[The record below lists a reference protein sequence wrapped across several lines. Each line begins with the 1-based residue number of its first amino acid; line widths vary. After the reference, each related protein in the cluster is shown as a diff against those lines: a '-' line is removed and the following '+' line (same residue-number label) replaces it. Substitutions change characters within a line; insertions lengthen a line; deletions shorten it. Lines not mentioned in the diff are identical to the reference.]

1 MPTRWYIYKFMY
13 SACMCVYNVCVYAD
27 VYLKLYA
34 MFYAIILEF
43 LSISVLFS
51 HTFFA
56 NQASFN

>member
-1 MPTRWYIYKFMY
+1 
-13 SACMCVYNVCVYAD
+13 MCVYNVCVYAD